1 MTTAPSRDIAGAL
14 GGSRLFAQPEHAR
27 LVAHWRAFLATSRPI
42 LLEIG
47 FDHGRRLTH
56 TAAHHPD
63 WRVAGIE
70 VRRRRVDEAK
80 AWAAEHDLPNLLAW
94 RADARTVLATATPAG
109 SLSVIEALFPDP
121 WVDPAHRITRTLVD
135 ASFVADAARAL
146 RPGGVLHLA
155 TDVDDYAANM
165 REALATEPSL
175 VLDPTAAALR
185 PRCEA
190 LSRREWRCAQDNIP
204 IHRFWLRKRG

>member
-135 ASFVADAARAL
+135 ASFVADAARAI
-146 RPGGVLHLA
+146 RA
-155 TDVDDYAANM
+155 
-165 REALATEPSL
+165 EP
-175 VLDPTAAALR
+175 
-185 PRCEA
+185 PR
-190 LSRREWRCAQDNIP
+190 
-204 IHRFWLRKRG
+204 